1 MKRAGQ
7 RGLTLVELV
16 VAFTI
21 MLTLSAMAIPMV
33 RVKVRTRKEL
43 DLKYALRQMR
53 NGIDKYKNACDQG
66 LFGAVKQGTLCYPES
81 LEMLVEGVK
90 LQSAEGKKMY
100 FLRSIPFDPFT
111 RSNEW
116 GLRSMQDDPKSQN
129 WGGQNIFDVYSKTTD
144 RAPDGQPYSEW

>member
-21 MLTLSAMAIPMV
+21 MLTLTAMAIPMV
-33 RVKVRTRKEL
+33 RVKVRTQKEL

-53 NGIDKYKNACDQG
+53 KAIDKYKDACDQG

-90 LQSAEGKKMY
+90 LQSVDGKKMY

-111 RSNEW
+111 HSNEW

-129 WGGQNIFDVYSKTTD
+129 WGGQNIFDVYTKAPD
-144 RAPDGQPYSEW
+144 RAPDGQPYAEW